1 MNRFVR
7 TLISS
12 TVSSSTL
19 ASAALAGS
27 LALSTATPAAE
38 PAAVSAPAASPA
50 TTSLPAEA
58 APRAN
63 PCARN
68 AFNCAD
74 APNPLPPPATVW
86 LEEMTWMDVRDALA
100 AGKKTIVIPTGGVE
114 PNGPWVVLGKHDYV
128 LRATCEAIVHKLG
141 DALCAPVIP
150 FVPEGDLEQKTGH
163 MSSVGT
169 ISVRQEI
176 YEGLVADI
184 ARSMKAHGFE
194 KILLISDNGGSN
206 QEGLKK
212 VADQLNAQWGKTMAY
227 YIPEYYKSWE
237 AADGLLWSKG
247 IWKKG
252 TLDGIHDDPSV
263 TTLIMVN
270 YPEMVRWSARVK
282 AGKATID
289 GVSIADKAQA
299 VKWGKE
305 LADVRASIT
314 VDAIHKA
321 LAAVHA
327 P

>member
-1 MNRFVR
+1 MNRIFR
-7 TLISS
+7 TL
-12 TVSSSTL
+12 VSSTL
-19 ASAALAGS
+19 TSVALAGS

-38 PAAVSAPAASPA
+38 PAAA
-50 TTSLPAEA
+50 A
-58 APRAN
+58 APRTN

-68 AFNCAD
+68 ALNCPD
-74 APNPLPPPATVW
+74 APNPLPPATTVW

-100 AGKKTIVIPTGGVE
+100 AGKKTIIIPTGGVE
-114 PNGPWVVLGKHDYV
+114 PNGPWVALGKHDYV
-128 LRATCEAIVHKLG
+128 LRATCEAIVHDLG

-169 ISVRQEI
+169 ISVRQEV
-176 YEGLVADI
+176 YEGLVTDI

-194 KILLISDNGGSN
+194 NIVLISDNGGSN
-206 QEGLKK
+206 QDGLKK
-212 VADQLNAQWGKTMAY
+212 VAEELNRQWGKTMAY

-263 TTLIMVN
+263 TTLIMIN

-289 GVSIADKAQA
+289 GVSIADKDQT
-299 VKWGKE
+299 VKWGRE

-321 LAAVHA
+321 IAAGHA
-327 P
+327 R

>member
-1 MNRFVR
+1 MKYPLSV
-7 TLISS
+7 
-12 TVSSSTL
+12 L

-27 LALSTATPAAE
+27 LALSTAAPAAE
-38 PAAVSAPAASPA
+38 PAARV
-50 TTSLPAEA
+50 
-58 APRAN
+58 N
-63 PCARN
+63 PCTRN
-68 AFNCAD
+68 ALNCAD
-74 APNPLPPPATVW
+74 APNPLPPPGTVW

-100 AGKKTIVIPTGGVE
+100 AGKKTIIIPTGGVE
-114 PNGPWVVLGKHDYV
+114 PNGPWVALGKHDYV
-128 LRATCEAIVHKLG
+128 LRATCEAIVQKLG

-194 KILLISDNGGSN
+194 KIILISDNGGSN
-206 QEGLKK
+206 QDGLKA
-212 VADQLNAQWGKTMAY
+212 VAAQLNAQWGKTMAY

-247 IWKKG
+247 VWKKG

-263 TTLIMVN
+263 TTLIMIN

-289 GVSIADKAQA
+289 GVSIVDKEQT
-299 VKWGKE
+299 VKWGRE

-314 VDAIHKA
+314 VDAIRKA
-321 LAAVHA
+321 VAAAHA
-327 P
+327 D